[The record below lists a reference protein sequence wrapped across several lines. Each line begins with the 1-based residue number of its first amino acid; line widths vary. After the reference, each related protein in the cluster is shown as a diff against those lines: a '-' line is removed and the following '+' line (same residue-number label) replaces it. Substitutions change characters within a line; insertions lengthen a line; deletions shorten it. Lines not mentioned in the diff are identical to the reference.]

1 MTPDQ
6 IIQGL
11 HISKDSNAEMTI
23 NTLQPNNDQKGTWYG
38 YSHNM
43 NGDFMKVTYSNITNS
58 FYTDMNGVQHPIK
71 KVEITYSNLI
81 SGNRRNNMD
90 IWFRPADG
98 TSWGAVDSFYIKSVD
113 AKYDFYDENN
123 QKIDFAPGSAWLF
136 MSSLTRWA
144 NNNDGTLQVD
154 PSQDHVEAVQAL
166 SGSKLY
172 NIPGGKAKVHADGN
186 AYADPTDAIQHREP
200 YHPTGDGDNIYDHDG
215 GAVLASVSN
224 GMVLQWNIEQNYD
237 PNSGKDK
244 SDIPSLTFTHEDAK
258 DGGWYYFTIKNDT
271 LSKFSVNPPV
281 RKTTLTHYH
290 YNPSAIDLHF
300 PNNIDALSI

>member
-166 SGSKLY
+166 RGSKLY

-244 SDIPSLTFTHEDAK
+244 SDTPSLTFTHEDAK

-281 RKTTLTHYH
+281 RKTTSTHYH
-290 YNPSAIDLHF
+290 YNTSAIDLHF
-300 PNNIDALSI
+300 PNNIDDLSI